1 MSLLKERNE
10 QLGRGQKPDF
20 IKVQRLWV
28 VGQVFQLWEVNVFW
42 VISPHT
48 EGDDKEYR
56 RCTQTS
62 ASCPPLPRDGLQ
74 GEVQAGKG
82 AGGDAS

>member
-1 MSLLKERNE
+1 MDKVNPQS
-10 QLGRGQKPDF
+10 F
-20 IKVQRLWV
+20 IKIQRLWV
-28 VGQVFQLWEVNVFW
+28 VGQAFQLWEVNVFC

-62 ASCPPLPRDGLQ
+62 ASCPPLPRDERLQ